1 MWMKNRKRGLVVFV
15 TTTVFLVL
23 RHWPVNQIVRKEY
36 LRRAFNAS
44 HADRNQ
50 VIDMQE
56 SVVGWLKKQLR
67 REKIKEGLSRGEASE
82 NILQAL

>member
-1 MWMKNRKRGLVVFV
+1 MSFV
-15 TTTVFLVL
+15 TTTVFLVV

-56 SVVGWLKKQLR
+56 SVVG
-67 REKIKEGLSRGEASE
+67 
-82 NILQAL
+82 